1 MSLSR
6 TAVTVMRICCVI
18 GTAWAFALSLDLSR
32 ALMQMFREFY
42 QPDDREQE
50 ILIDEAAE
58 FVGEQTSR

>member
-1 MSLSR
+1 
-6 TAVTVMRICCVI
+6 MRICCVI

-32 ALMQMFREFY
+32 ALMQMFSEFY

-50 ILIDEAAE
+50 ILIDEAVE

>member
-1 MSLSR
+1 M
-6 TAVTVMRICCVI
+6 I

-32 ALMQMFREFY
+32 ALMQMFSEFY

-50 ILIDEAAE
+50 ILIDEAVE